1 MLELLSPVGD
11 FECLKAAVQNGAD
24 SVYFGAN
31 SFSARAFANNFDYET
46 LQMAIDYAKLRNVKT
61 HLTLNTLITNGEF
74 KSAIDLAT
82 YAYNSGI
89 DAIIVQD
96 LGLALYLIKNFPGLD
111 VHASTQMTIH
121 NLECAQTIE
130 KLGFKRA
137 VLARELSIPEIYNI
151 CQNTNIE
158 IETFIHG
165 ALCLSYSGQ
174 CLMSSMIGGRSGN
187 RGKCAQPCRLP
198 YKVKGYDNS
207 LNYLLS
213 PKDLCGLEFIPDLIK
228 SGVSCLK
235 IEGRM
240 KSPEYVATVTRIYR
254 KYIDKYLNNDVYKIE
269 ESDKSDLL
277 QVFNRGGFSS
287 GHLKSS
293 PNTDFIFP
301 SKPNNAGIYIGNISH
316 YNSSKGYIN
325 VNLNNNISIGD
336 TISLDNGNKK
346 YTISELMINSKNI
359 SSGLAGQKVTI
370 GRLKGNI
377 NVGSKVYKL
386 SSKDLTYKAHS
397 SYENNVENKKIPLN
411 ASITIKE
418 NEPISLVVST
428 INIPGSIY
436 NNITVTEKSEL
447 LPIIAI
453 NKPLDV
459 DRIIGQLSKT
469 NNTQF
474 EFKNIKVNLGS
485 NLFITKISAIN
496 DLRRKVLAKVE
507 TLALNNMR
515 RNLTTTYKPLSSNNS
530 NISKK
535 EISVCFNILNP
546 TFSYENLSSFDRAYI
561 PLKYFY
567 DSKYKPCIN
576 TISEKA
582 KLYIYLPVIIKG
594 NYKNLIANYIKMAIE
609 NYPIE
614 GFVFSNIGNIEYLN
628 YLQKKYNKNFELIG
642 NYTLNIF
649 NENTIKSLLDMNI
662 NMLGISP
669 ELNKSSIMSLCSNYG
684 SKLEIFAYGNVPLMN
699 TNYCFL
705 GKSNKCYPD
714 CSKRCFNANEK
725 FFLEDRIGFN
735 FRFIPDNIQTITTIF
750 NSRITSIETKDFNI
764 GSLRINL
771 LDETIDEINNI
782 ITTISSGNRLEGN
795 IYTNGNLNRDI

>member
-1 MLELLSPVGD
+1 MELLSPVGD

-31 SFSARAFANNFDYET
+31 NFSARAFANNFDYET

-61 HLTLNTLITNGEF
+61 HLTLNTLITNDEF
-74 KSAIDLAT
+74 KSAVDLANF
-82 YAYNSGI
+82 AYNSGI

-121 NLECAQTIE
+121 NLECAQTMQ

-137 VLARELSIPEIYNI
+137 VLARELSIPEIYDI
-151 CQNTNIE
+151 CKNTNIE

-228 SGVSCLK
+228 AGVSCLK

-254 KYIDKYLNNDVYKIE
+254 KYIDKYLTNDNYEIE
-269 ESDKSDLL
+269 ESDKNDLL

-301 SKPNNAGIYIGNISH
+301 SKPNNAGIYIGNVSH
-316 YNSSKGYIN
+316 YNISKEYIN
-325 VNLNNNISIGD
+325 VNLNNDISIGD
-336 TISLDNGNKK
+336 TISLNNGNKK
-346 YTISELMINSKNI
+346 YTVSELMINTQNI
-359 SSGLAGQKVTI
+359 NSGFTGQKVTI

-386 SSKDLTYKAHS
+386 SSKDLTNKAHS
-397 SYENNVENKKIPLN
+397 SYENNIENKKIPLN
-411 ASITIKE
+411 AHITIKE
-418 NEPISLVVST
+418 NEPISLTVST
-428 INIPGSIY
+428 INTPDSIY
-436 NNITVTEKSEL
+436 NDITVIEKSEL
-447 LPIIAI
+447 VPVVAI

-459 DRIIGQLSKT
+459 DRVISQLSKT

-474 EFKNIKVNLGS
+474 EFNNIQVNLDS

-496 DLRRKVLAKVE
+496 DLRRKVLAKIE

-515 RNLTTTYKPLSSNNS
+515 KNLDITYVNFSSSNS
-530 NISKK
+530 HIYKK
-535 EISVCFNILNP
+535 EVSVCFNILNP
-546 TFSYENLSSFDRAYI
+546 SYSYEDLNSFAKAYI

-567 DSKYKPCIN
+567 DSKYAPCIR
-576 TISEKA
+576 TISKKA

-594 NYKNLIANYIKMAIE
+594 NYKNLLANYIKMAIE
-609 NYPIE
+609 NYSIE
-614 GFVFSNIGNIEYLN
+614 GFVFSNIGNIEFLKH
-628 YLQKKYNKNFELIG
+628 LQKKYSKDFKLIG
-642 NYTLNIF
+642 NYTLNVF
-649 NENTIKSLLDMNI
+649 NINTVKELLDMNVDI
-662 NMLGISP
+662 IGISP

-684 SKLEIFAYGNVPLMN
+684 NNLEIFAYGNVPLMN

-714 CSKRCFNANEK
+714 CSKKCFNSNEK

-735 FRFIPDNIQTITTIF
+735 FRFIPDNIQTVTTIF

-782 ITTISSGNRLEGN
+782 INTISLGNRLEGN
-795 IYTNGNLNRDI
+795 MYTNGNLNRDI

>member
-24 SVYFGAN
+24 SVYFGASN
-31 SFSARAFANNFDYET
+31 FSARAFANNFDYET

-61 HLTLNTLITNGEF
+61 HLTLNTLITNDEF
-74 KSAIDLAT
+74 KSAVELAN

-121 NLECAQTIE
+121 NLECAQTME

-137 VLARELSIPEIYNI
+137 VLARELSIPEIYDI
-151 CQNTNIE
+151 CKNTNIE

-198 YKVKGYDNS
+198 YKIKGYDNS

-228 SGVSCLK
+228 AGVACLK

-254 KYIDKYLNNDVYKIE
+254 KYIDKYLNNDNYEIE
-269 ESDKSDLL
+269 EVDKNDLL

-301 SKPNNAGIYIGNISH
+301 SKPNNAGTYIGNISN
-316 YNSSKGYIN
+316 YNSSKGYIS
-325 VNLNNNISIGD
+325 VNLNNDISIGD
-336 TISLDNGNKK
+336 TISLDNNHKK
-346 YTISELMINSKNI
+346 YTISELMINNKNI
-359 SSGLAGQKVTI
+359 NSGLTGQKVII

-377 NVGSKVYKL
+377 NIGSKVYKL
-386 SSKDLTYKAHS
+386 TSKDLSNKAHA
-397 SYENNVENKKIPLN
+397 SYENNIENKKIPLN
-411 ASITIKE
+411 ANITIKM

-428 INIPGSIY
+428 INTPNSIY
-436 NNITVTEKSEL
+436 NNITITEKSEL
-447 LPIIAI
+447 VPVSAI
-453 NKPLDV
+453 NKPLDIERV
-459 DRIIGQLSKT
+459 IGQLGKT

-474 EFKNIKVNLGS
+474 EFKNIKVNLDP

-496 DLRRKVLAKVE
+496 DLRRKALAKIE

-515 RNLTTTYKPLSSNNS
+515 KSLTTTYINPPSNTS
-530 NISKK
+530 HIDKK
-535 EISVCFNILNP
+535 KISVCFNILNP
-546 TFSYENLSSFDRAYI
+546 NYSYENLNNFDRAYI

-567 DSKYKPCIN
+567 DSKYTPCIN
-576 TISEKA
+576 SISKKA

-594 NYKNLIANYIKMAIE
+594 NYKNLLANYIKMAIE

-614 GFVFSNIGNIEYLN
+614 GFVFSNIGNIEYLK
-628 YLQKKYNKNFELIG
+628 YLQKKYDKSFKLIG
-642 NYTLNIF
+642 NYTLNVF
-649 NENTIKSLLDMNI
+649 NSNTIKELLNMNVSMI
-662 NMLGISP
+662 GISP
-669 ELNKSSIMSLCSNYG
+669 ELNRSSILSLCSNYG
-684 SKLEIFAYGNVPLMN
+684 YNLEIFAYGNVPLMN

-714 CSKRCFNANEK
+714 CSKKCFNYNEK
-725 FFLEDRIGFN
+725 FFLEDRLGFD
-735 FRFIPDNIQTITTIF
+735 FRFIPDNIQTVTTIF

-771 LDETIDEINNI
+771 LDENINEINNI
-782 ITTISSGNRLEGN
+782 ITTVVSGNRLEGN
-795 IYTNGNLNRDI
+795 LYTNGNLNREI